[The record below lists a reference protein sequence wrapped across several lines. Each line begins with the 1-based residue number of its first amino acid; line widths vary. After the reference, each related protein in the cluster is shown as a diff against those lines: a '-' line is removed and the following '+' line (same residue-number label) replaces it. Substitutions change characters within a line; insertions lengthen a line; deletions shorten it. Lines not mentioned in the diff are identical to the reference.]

1 MGASCLKHWEES
13 LEKNMAIITKDNI
26 EEVQMHIMHQR
37 LERFSLARWV
47 FLPVLGA
54 MLMMTLIGDQS
65 TWRWGI
71 IGGFALMSL
80 VRLSQV
86 LWSRGKPWSRPHGH
100 RDWHRDKGSPV
111 FAVIPM
117 GCLLLATGG
126 ADSPILPIVL
136 VASFF
141 IGTLA
146 PSRAL
151 TVSFVLAAAGL
162 VVLLT
167 LISAFGWIPNL
178 IPVLFGGGSH
188 LVQPP
193 ALLIA
198 KTVVYVLLLMW
209 AAFTASMVR
218 DVFRQMLDEALD
230 ARDEV
235 LRGNEAHARELTVL
249 SGELAH
255 ELKNPLANIKGLAVL
270 VSRDVHGKGAE
281 RLEVLQHEITR
292 MEETLQEF
300 LTFSRPLSPLSQ
312 EKVDL
317 PRLCQSVVS
326 LHEGMAYARNVSLS
340 VSAQEP
346 VFASCDSRKVKQIL
360 INLVQNAL
368 EAAPSNSNVEID
380 LHKND
385 DGAVRVEI
393 RDRGPGL
400 SEDIRAC
407 LFQPGATTKE
417 RGTGLGLALA
427 RGLAR
432 QHGGD
437 LSLDNRADG
446 GCLATLM
453 LPGNKESTSRE
464 VA

>member
-1 MGASCLKHWEES
+1 
-13 LEKNMAIITKDNI
+13 MATITKENI
-26 EEVQMHIMHQR
+26 DEVQMRIMHQR
-37 LERFSLARWV
+37 MERFSRVRLVFIPILAAA
-47 FLPVLGA
+47 LL
-54 MLMMTLIGDQS
+54 MTLVGDHS
-65 TWRWGI
+65 FWRWGLLC
-71 IGGFALMSL
+71 GFALMVL
-80 VRLSQV
+80 VRIFQALRRK
-86 LWSRGKPWSRPHGH
+86 RGPCGKREPWSRSD
-100 RDWHRDKGSPV
+100 RGSPLL
-111 FAVIPM
+111 AVLPM
-117 GCLLLATGG
+117 GGLLLATGG
-126 ADSPILPIVL
+126 ADSPMLPIVL
-136 VASFF
+136 LACFV

-146 PSRAL
+146 PSGGLA
-151 TVSFVLAAAGL
+151 VSFSLTLAGL

-167 LISAFGWIPNL
+167 LISGFGWIPHL
-178 IPVLFGGGSH
+178 MPALFGGGSH
-188 LVQPP
+188 LDQPR
-193 ALLIA
+193 ALLVA
-198 KTVVYVLLLMW
+198 KGFVYLLMLAW
-209 AAFTASMVR
+209 SAIAAGLVR
-218 DVFRQMLDEALD
+218 KVFRQMLDEALD

-235 LRGNEAHARELTVL
+235 LRGNEAHARDLTVL

-281 RLEVLQHEITR
+281 RIEVLQHEITR

-326 LHEGMAYARNVSLS
+326 LHEGMAYARNVTLS

-385 DGAVRVEI
+385 DGAVRIEI

-400 SEDIRAC
+400 SEDIRAR

-453 LPGNKESTSRE
+453 LPENKKSTSRE

>member
-1 MGASCLKHWEES
+1 
-13 LEKNMAIITKDNI
+13 MAIITKENI
-26 EEVQMHIMHQR
+26 EEVQMRIMHQR

-54 MLMMTLIGDQS
+54 LLMMTLIGDRS

-86 LWSRGKPWSRPHGH
+86 LWSRGKPWSRPHGR

-151 TVSFVLAAAGL
+151 TISFVLAAAGL

-167 LISAFGWIPNL
+167 LVSASGWIPSL
-178 IPVLFGGGSH
+178 MPVLFGGGSH
-188 LVQPP
+188 LAQPP

-198 KTVVYVLLLMW
+198 KTVTYVLLLMW

-270 VSRDVHGKGAE
+270 VGRDVHGKGGE
-281 RLEVLQHEITR
+281 RIEVLQHEITR

-312 EKVDL
+312 EQVDL
-317 PRLCQSVVS
+317 ARLCQSVVS
-326 LHEGMAYARNVSLS
+326 LHEGMAYARNVNLS
-340 VSAQEP
+340 VSSSQP
-346 VFASCDSRKVKQIL
+346 VFASCDPRKVKQIL
-360 INLVQNAL
+360 INLVQNAI
-368 EAAPSNSNVEID
+368 EASPSNSNVAID
-380 LHKND
+380 LRTD
-385 DGAVRVEI
+385 DVGGARVEI
-393 RDRGPGL
+393 RDHGPGIA
-400 SEDIRAC
+400 EEVRAR
-407 LFQPGATTKE
+407 LFEPGATTKE

-437 LSLDNRADG
+437 LGLKSLPAG
-446 GCLATLM
+446 GCVATLV
-453 LPGNKESTSRE
+453 LPAKKESSASE